1 MSDSKDKENEN
12 EIKRKKSVNNDFQNE
27 IKIR

>member
-1 MSDSKDKENEN
+1 MNDSKDKENEN